1 MEPISLVMEKCLG
14 GRKFYELDTAIC
26 RYDGRSE
33 SVIWTDLVAVGDR
46 DRRRGNANHIPIVQ

>member
-14 GRKFYELDTAIC
+14 GRKFYELDTTIC

-33 SVIWTDLVAVGDR
+33 SVILDGFGGG
-46 DRRRGNANHIPIVQ
+46 RGWR